1 MRVLDVNYVL
11 TKTQI
16 IKIFFY
22 LYKYMNKTKQ
32 LEDQLME
39 ITKNMFSGKCMRCDK
54 KSEKYSPLC
63 KKCFEYGQKLYQD
76 TFGSK

>member
-1 MRVLDVNYVL
+1 
-11 TKTQI
+11 
-16 IKIFFY
+16 
-22 LYKYMNKTKQ
+22 MNKTKQ